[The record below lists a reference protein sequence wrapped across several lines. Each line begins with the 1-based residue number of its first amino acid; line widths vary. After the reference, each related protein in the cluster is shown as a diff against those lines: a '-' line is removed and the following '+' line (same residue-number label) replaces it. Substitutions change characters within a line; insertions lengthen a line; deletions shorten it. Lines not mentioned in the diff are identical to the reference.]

1 MKALEIGQSSGVLK
15 KSVHT
20 GSLIIN
26 LVQYEGAHCPLG
38 QHYHVQPH
46 FSYIFKGE
54 DIERKNN
61 TEQKRLTGQLFFY
74 EAGEPHQTLYRKE
87 TTQNIVIELSSL
99 FLQQYNLNTRQLG
112 ASSTHGQLNIL
123 MANLLQAI
131 RSNADTNE
139 IEFLVAEL
147 VCNNQDRI
155 RNQPPAWTKT
165 VRNYLYDNWNSTIN
179 LDELAKLTG
188 LHPVTLSKNFRL
200 YFHCNLAEYRRRIKI
215 ERSLTLLKNSK
226 ASLTDIAY
234 ECGFSDQSHFIRVFK
249 EVTNF
254 LPYQYRNL
262 NLQAD

>member
-15 KSVHT
+15 KTVHT
-20 GSLIIN
+20 GGLIIN
-26 LVQYEGAHCPLG
+26 LVQYEGAHCLLG

-46 FSYIFKGE
+46 FSYLFRGQ

-61 TEQKRLTGQLFFY
+61 TEQKRLAGQLFYY

-87 TTQNIVIELSSL
+87 TTQNIVIELSPL
-99 FLQQYNLNTRQLG
+99 FLQQYNLNPRQLG
-112 ASSTHGQLNIL
+112 ATTKHSQLNIL

-139 IEFLVAEL
+139 IELLVAEL
-147 VCNNQDRI
+147 VGNKQDQLRE
-155 RNQPPAWTKT
+155 QHPAWTKT
-165 VRNYLYDNWNSTIN
+165 VRNYLYDNWNATIN
-179 LDELAKLTG
+179 LDELANLSG

-200 YFHCNLAEYRRRIKI
+200 YFHCNLSEYRRRIKI
-215 ERSLTLLKNSK
+215 ERSLSLLKNSK

-249 EVTNF
+249 EVTSF
-254 LPYQYRNL
+254 LPHQYRNL
-262 NLQAD
+262 RLQAD